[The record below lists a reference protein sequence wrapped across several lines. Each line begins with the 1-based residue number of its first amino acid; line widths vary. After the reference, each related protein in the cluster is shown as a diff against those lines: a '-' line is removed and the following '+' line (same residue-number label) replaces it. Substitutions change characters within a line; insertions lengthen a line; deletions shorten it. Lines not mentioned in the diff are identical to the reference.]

1 MTKYTISVEDELW
14 EKFKQTVTKDRTIN
28 KAIVEMIEQRVRESS
43 DLAQVA
49 TQAKQEGKLNI
60 EEKKGQR

>member
-28 KAIVEMIEQRVRESS
+28 EAIIEMIRQRVERVE
-43 DLAQVA
+43 AGRNRRP
-49 TQAKQEGKLNI
+49 KQGA
-60 EEKKGQR
+60 

>member
-28 KAIVEMIEQRVRESS
+28 EAIVEMIRRRVEESNS
-43 DLAQVA
+43 A
-49 TQAKQEGKLNI
+49 GKT
-60 EEKKGQR
+60 KGE